1 MKILVFNVKYSE
13 NLGDGLLAD
22 CIEETLRAE
31 GDEVETLDLAGRSAV
46 GTSRNRALILNIL
59 RHLPAPLRRAVV
71 SRALAKSLMASR
83 RLWDE
88 KIAAADAVILGGGN
102 LFQDDDLN
110 FPLKVGTL
118 LDCVARAK
126 KPLSIYA
133 VGVGPHWSEPAK
145 RLFGRLLGANLR
157 HLSVRD
163 GFAYRNWLQH
173 FPAGPI
179 PAMEPDPGLLAGALA
194 PAASP
199 APGNVG
205 LCVTEPKILARHASR
220 AESAIPLT
228 SVSAYL
234 ALIAELTGAGNRVTL
249 FCNGAGEDQRLAEAV
264 FAAAET
270 AGIGAAGEL
279 TLAARPH
286 DPQQLLAILSENS
299 VIVAH
304 RLHACIAAHAMQIP
318 AVGLSWDG
326 KVEGFFRAMDR
337 SAFFAAAGSTPA
349 QIAAMVAKAEREGI
363 DHGQHHEQV
372 TAAKSALL
380 NVRSIFLGNEYFNA
394 NLATKKRNKLEH
406 SV

>member
-31 GDEVETLDLAGRSAV
+31 GDEVETLDLAGRTAV

-71 SRALAKSLMASR
+71 TRALAKSLKASR
-83 RLWDE
+83 SLWDA

-118 LDCVARAK
+118 LDCVARSK
-126 KPLSIYA
+126 KPLAIYA

-145 RLFGRLLGANLR
+145 RLFGRLLGTNLK

-173 FPAGPI
+173 FPTGPI
-179 PAMEPDPGLLAGALA
+179 PEIEPDPGLLAGSLA

-199 APGNVG
+199 IQGNVG

-220 AESAIPLT
+220 AGAAIPLT
-228 SVSAYL
+228 SVADYL
-234 ALIAELTGAGNRVTL
+234 ALIAELTGTGYRVTL
-249 FCNGAGEDQRLAEAV
+249 FSNGASEDQRLAEAV
-264 FAAAET
+264 FSAAET
-270 AGIGAAGEL
+270 AGIGTAGEL
-279 TLAARPH
+279 ALAGRPQ
-286 DPQQLLAILSENS
+286 DPQQLLSVLAENS

-318 AVGLSWDG
+318 AIGISWDG
-326 KVEGFFRAMDR
+326 KVEGFFKAMDR
-337 SAFFAAAGSTPA
+337 SGFFAAAGTTPSE
-349 QIAAMVAKAEREGI
+349 IAAMVAKAEREGI
-363 DHGQHHEQV
+363 DPARHHEQV
-372 TAAKSALL
+372 TSAKSALL
-380 NVRSIFLGNEYFNA
+380 NVRSILRGDEYFNA
-394 NLATKKRNKLEH
+394 SPKAKKRNKLTQ